1 MALFVSVYTNMPNG
15 VVETASL
22 IFKDERIWNQ
32 LVQTPTLVMLQDDRF
47 LQLPPIYSLLER
59 CPRPALL
66 SICTVPSL
74 PSIHVGRGQE

>member
-15 VVETASL
+15 AVETASL

-47 LQLPPIYSLLER
+47 LQ
-59 CPRPALL
+59 
-66 SICTVPSL
+66 
-74 PSIHVGRGQE
+74 

>member
-1 MALFVSVYTNMPNG
+1 MALFVPVYTNMPNC

-47 LQLPPIYSLLER
+47 LQ
-59 CPRPALL
+59 
-66 SICTVPSL
+66 
-74 PSIHVGRGQE
+74 